1 MISLNSMKKLYVF
14 VLLTF
19 VTQSVLAQ
27 KQISVEDFTT
37 NPVFVQRTVMNVNW
51 MSDGKYYSALDANKI
66 VKYDITTGQPVET
79 ILDGSALNPKV
90 EIEEYSFSADESK
103 ILLSSDHKGI
113 YRHSFTAE
121 YFVYDRSARSLKK
134 LSNSGRQ
141 SYASFSPDGSRVAFV
156 RENNLFF
163 VDLADLKE
171 TQVTNDGKF
180 NHIINGTTDWVYEE
194 EFAFVVG
201 FFWSPDG
208 KKLAYYKFDESGVRE
223 YNMQR
228 WNKGQLY
235 PEDYRFK
242 YPKAGEANSVVQIW
256 FYDVVSKSQVQA
268 DLGTEIDIY
277 IPRVVWTKDPN
288 TLAVRKLNRLQN
300 DLSLYHI
307 NASTGKA
314 NLILSEKSESYVD
327 LEFVDDLKYLND
339 GKQFICSSERSG
351 FKHFYLYDVNG
362 KLVKQLTSGNYEV
375 SDLIGVDEKAKV
387 LYYTSREASPLE
399 KQSYSITLD
408 GKKKTR
414 LSEAPGV
421 HTINMSDDFQFY
433 IDHHSSAGKP
443 VVATL
448 YKTKGNKTVKVLED
462 NQKLAATLDEYG
474 ILNKEFFSFK
484 ASDGNNVEGYMIK
497 PKDFD
502 ASKQYPLL
510 IYQYSGPNSQ
520 NVSNAFGGNH
530 FYFHQMLAQQGYIV
544 ALIDTRGTGGRG
556 EKYKK
561 LTYKQLG
568 KYELEDILAGAK
580 YLGSQNYI
588 DESRMA
594 IWGWS
599 YGGYM
604 SSLAM
609 TKGGGVFKVGIAVAP
624 VTNWRFYDT
633 IYTERFL
640 QTPQLNADGYD
651 QNSPLTFAQDLQGK
665 FLLIHGTGD
674 DNVHFQNSVAFQDA
688 LINAGKQFDSFYY
701 PDKAHSI
708 AGGKTRFHIYTMMAD
723 YIKAN
728 L

>member
-1 MISLNSMKKLYVF
+1 MISLNLMKKLF
-14 VLLTF
+14 LFTFLLAG
-19 VTQSVLAQ
+19 TQIAFAQ
-27 KQISVEDFTT
+27 KRIEVKDFTT
-37 NPVFVQRTVMNVNW
+37 EPAFNQSTVLNVNW
-51 MSDGKYYSALDANKI
+51 MSDGKYYSALDNNKI
-66 VKYDITTGQPVET
+66 IKYDITTGQPVET

-103 ILLSSDHKGI
+103 MLLSSDHKGI
-113 YRHSFTAE
+113 YRHSYTAE
-121 YFVYDRSARSLKK
+121 YFVYDRNARSLKK
-134 LSNSGRQ
+134 LSDGGRQ

-208 KKLAYYKFDESGVRE
+208 KKLAYYKFDESGVKE

-242 YPKAGEANSVVQIW
+242 YPKAGEANSIVQIW
-256 FYDVVSKSQVQA
+256 FYDIGSKAKVQA
-268 DLGTEIDIY
+268 DLGTETDIY
-277 IPRVVWTKDPN
+277 IPRVVWTKDAN

-300 DLSLYHI
+300 DLTLYHI

-314 NLILSEKSESYVD
+314 NLILSEKSETYVD
-327 LEFVDDLKYLND
+327 LEFVDDLKYLDN

-351 FKHFYLYDVNG
+351 FKHLYLYSVDG
-362 KLVKQLTSGNYEV
+362 SLVKQLTSGNYEV
-375 SDLIGVDEKAKV
+375 SDLVGIDEKSKI

-399 KQSYSITLD
+399 KQFYSITLD
-408 GKKKTR
+408 GKKKSR
-414 LSEAPGV
+414 LSTTPGV
-421 HTINMSDDFQFY
+421 HAINMSDDFQFY
-433 IDHHSSAGKP
+433 IDHHSNAENP

-448 YKTKGNKTVKVLED
+448 YKTKGNKVVKVLED
-462 NQKLAATLDEYG
+462 NQKLAKALAEYG
-474 ILNKEFFSFK
+474 ILDKEFFRFN
-484 ASDGNNVEGYMIK
+484 AADGNVIEGFMIK

-520 NVSNAFGGNH
+520 NVTNAFGGSH

-544 ALIDTRGTGGRG
+544 AVVDTRGTGGKG
-556 EKYKK
+556 EVYKK

-568 KYELEDILAGAK
+568 KYELEDILASAK
-580 YLGSQNYI
+580 FLGDLNYI

-640 QTPQLNADGYD
+640 QTPQLNPDGYD
-651 QNSPLTFAQDLQGK
+651 QNSPLTFARDLEGK

-708 AGGKTRFHIYTMMAD
+708 AGAKTKFHIYTLMAE
-723 YIKAN
+723 YIKSN